1 MTIKHTCTACGIEK
15 PAKDFMRGYAQCKA
29 CSNVVRARRDKI
41 NRRLIAFAKAI
52 LVIDRRFTEI
62 NAEQA
67 GIKEWQKDA
76 LLNKQMLFNRL
87 GSGLSPETR
96 PAHLGPD
103 TLSDEEAFRQA
114 QRALIRLDDEH
125 RKLTDE
131 LIGLVADRL
140 QLVDSVA
147 DIKI

>member
-1 MTIKHTCTACGIEK
+1 
-15 PAKDFMRGYAQCKA
+15 MRGYAQCKA

-52 LVIDRRFTEI
+52 LVIDRRFVEI

-103 TLSDEEAFRQA
+103 TLSDEEVFRQA
-114 QRALIRLDDEH
+114 QRSLIRLDDEYN
-125 RKLTDE
+125 KLTDE
-131 LIGLVADRL
+131 WAILTDRRS
-140 QLVDSVA
+140 QLVDSMA